1 MYNVVLIM
9 GTRISSFVPS
19 NLYLPTVEAERLK
32 ATESVRAILRGEQ
45 IFPKKKFFVLLVVVV
60 FCVLNASVVRLF
72 QNFCCLSDSTWSQ
85 VKK

>member
-19 NLYLPTVEAERLK
+19 NLYLPNVEAERLK

-45 IFPKKKFFVLLVVVV
+45 IFPKKNFFCSFGGGGVL
-60 FCVLNASVVRLF
+60 CAK
-72 QNFCCLSDSTWSQ
+72 CKCGEALSKLLLSI
-85 VKK
+85 